1 MGAPKIEKS
10 ANSRPRARR
19 LSTDARR
26 AQLLEIAVG
35 VVARRGLAATR
46 HHADVA
52 EEAGVSTATV
62 FFYFSTREDLITA
75 VLGEVEEQLAKLAEE
90 ILVRDLPVRRNALDL
105 LRAFSDWVGTHPDHA
120 RVWIEWGT
128 AIREDFWPRYQD
140 LIEWHVQMWKSA
152 IERGQRQKGV
162 AADLDPYEVARLIVG
177 SGHMIVQL
185 KFAGHE
191 PEKVDHFIRSLVRA
205 ATGIEG

>member
-1 MGAPKIEKS
+1 MS
-10 ANSRPRARR
+10 
-19 LSTDARR
+19 
-26 AQLLEIAVG
+26 

-62 FFYFSTREDLITA
+62 FVYFPTREDLIGA
-75 VLGEVEEQLAKLAEE
+75 VLGEVEGQLAKLTEP
-90 ILVRDLPVRRNALDL
+90 ILARALPARRNALDL
-105 LRAFSDWVGTHPDHA
+105 LRAFADWVGTHPDHA
-120 RVWIEWGT
+120 RIWIEWGT
-128 AIREDFWPRYQD
+128 AIREDFWPRYLD
-140 LIEWHVQMWKSA
+140 LIEWHVQLWKSA
-152 IERGQRQKGV
+152 IERGQREGGI

-205 ATGIEG
+205 ATGTED